1 MSFWKWLYANVR
13 GTNTPARIASK
24 DFSNLPMK
32 THWNRLTTMFDLRM
46 YYVLNSHNNNKTLQ
60 YTWELEKLHNE
71 LNYMH
76 MRQMLK
82 RFTYFFLASIVF
94 FSMMEQPQYDWADN
108 YELKHEFHTYIEL
121 EDGGDEGEDE

>member
-1 MSFWKWLYANVR
+1 
-13 GTNTPARIASK
+13 
-24 DFSNLPMK
+24 
-32 THWNRLTTMFDLRM
+32 MFDLRM